1 METRCVVDFHH
12 STQPTSIWTFI
23 IELMLFIHTFGC
35 TFEGLIELHKLSEGE
50 LRRHQPEKN
59 RGQRS
64 INSLS
69 FSKGRDALYN
79 TPIHNQFLR
88 EKSFFGIEKHLE
100 WSTQLW
106 SNVLFIYHLFTAPF
120 TALNAH
126 RVSLFC
132 GVGVTEVLEP
142 SILKTDECGSV
153 IR

>member
-1 METRCVVDFHH
+1 MRSGAVTNRTYRVWGKIKLPKYLFKLHTVCGTRRGSFYRTHV
-12 STQPTSIWTFI
+12 TKTSA
-23 IELMLFIHTFGC
+23 
-35 TFEGLIELHKLSEGE
+35 
-50 LRRHQPEKN
+50 RKN

-64 INSLS
+64 IDSLS
-69 FSKGRDALYN
+69 SSKGRDALYN

-106 SNVLFIYHLFTAPF
+106 SNDLFIYHLFTAPF

-153 IR
+153 VR

>member
-23 IELMLFIHTFGC
+23 IELTL
-35 TFEGLIELHKLSEGE
+35 ELHKLSEGE

-64 INSLS
+64 IDSLS
-69 FSKGRDALYN
+69 SSKGRDALYN

-106 SNVLFIYHLFTAPF
+106 SNDLFIYHLFTAPF

-153 IR
+153 VR

>member
-1 METRCVVDFHH
+1 MCRRLSPFNPTYVYLDFY
-12 STQPTSIWTFI
+12 SKVYNYLDITDGRGYKPRQRWS
-23 IELMLFIHTFGC
+23 
-35 TFEGLIELHKLSEGE
+35 KLSEGE

-59 RGQRS
+59 RGQRN
-64 INSLS
+64 IDSLS
-69 FSKGRDALYN
+69 SSKGRDALCN

>member
-1 METRCVVDFHH
+1 MRLQTA
-12 STQPTSIWTFI
+12 PTGPGEKSNYRNIYLNFI
-23 IELMLFIHTFGC
+23 QFAVQGEVPFIELT
-35 TFEGLIELHKLSEGE
+35 

-59 RGQRS
+59 RGQRN
-64 INSLS
+64 IDSLS
-69 FSKGRDALYN
+69 SSKGRDALCN

>member
-1 METRCVVDFHH
+1 MCRRLSPLNPTYVYLDFY
-12 STQPTSIWTFI
+12 SKVYNYLDITDGRGYKPRQRWS
-23 IELMLFIHTFGC
+23 
-35 TFEGLIELHKLSEGE
+35 KLSEGE

-59 RGQRS
+59 RGQRN
-64 INSLS
+64 IDSLS
-69 FSKGRDALYN
+69 SSKGRDALCN